1 MKKVKHYLEQSA
13 FGVCE
18 YIGDKM
24 GIASSRV
31 RLYFIYLTCGT
42 MGSPLVIYLFMIFWV
57 NIRRYTKTKRD
68 LLRA

>member
-1 MKKVKHYLEQSA
+1 MKYLLEQSA

-31 RLYFIYLTCGT
+31 RLYFIYLSCGT
-42 MGSPLVIYLFMIFWV
+42 LGSSMIFYLFMVFWV
-57 NIRRYTKTKRD
+57 NIRRLIKTKRN
-68 LLRA
+68 LVRS